1 MIEIKDHK
9 APVYWCVY
17 NKGLTDFAIGKT
29 DVSQVT
35 AFDRDFYALFDSE
48 EELEKHVDSL
58 MGVGWYKSQKTDLTL
73 PD

>member
-1 MIEIKDHK
+1 MWYLVMLD
-9 APVYWCVY
+9 
-17 NKGLTDFAIGKT
+17 TKT
-29 DVSQVT
+29 IQGYGFVERKSNLST
-35 AFDRDFYALFDSE
+35 NLHREWFDTE